1 MGRQPCKIEKKPDG
15 NRASS
20 VKFYHGD
27 ASCTRAKTRKSP
39 RDGGRGEGVR
49 GLKEL
54 LTDVCDYCR
63 THSFKEIAT
72 TVWRGGYWYY
82 STHPLDLAALVIS
95 LIALGVSSA
104 GIVIAILSPR

>member
-1 MGRQPCKIEKKPDG
+1 MREFLADC
-15 NRASS
+15 
-20 VKFYHGD
+20 H
-27 ASCTRAKTRKSP
+27 T
-39 RDGGRGEGVR
+39 
-49 GLKEL
+49 
-54 LTDVCDYCR
+54 YCR

-104 GIVIAILSPR
+104 GIVIAILSPQ